1 MEERKFKVLIDET
14 VVANNMN
21 LDTATILVKA
31 LFEEYYNDHTMIV
44 SIKEEDRCICLC
56 EEYNQVEEDLKCF
69 K

>member
-44 SIKEEDRCICLC
+44 SIKEEDRWTFLY
-56 EEYNQVEEDLKCF
+56 EEYNQVEEDSKCF

>member
-31 LFEEYYNDHTMIV
+31 LFEEYYNDHKMIV
-44 SIKEEDRCICLC
+44 SIKEEDRLTCLC
-56 EEYNQVEEDLKCF
+56 EEYGEVEGDLKCF

>member
-44 SIKEEDRCICLC
+44 SIKEEDRWTCSC